1 MRQGGRR
8 VTSKAIKK
16 ELLAAIVMLLV
27 ITVAVTASTY
37 AWFANNVQTTA
48 QDMHVTIASDAS
60 YLLIEAGDQTAGHVQ
75 ATREMVANA
84 VTTNAALMPAA
95 HSVVLTNS
103 AMAADADNWYY
114 TYSDNPA
121 NSTGGALHGYDI
133 ASEDLDKYVLVNR
146 FSITVAQGSNP
157 LEDLIVTD
165 CAITSEATDGAIAVK
180 VIVATPYAA
189 VEFDKDTTSSNAT
202 LAALVT
208 DSDVVPVDVYV
219 YWNGNDQAV
228 YTNNRSKLK
237 EINVSVTFTGTVRDD
252 D

>member
-1 MRQGGRR
+1 
-8 VTSKAIKK
+8 VTSKAVKK
-16 ELLAAIVMLLV
+16 ELVAALAMLIVMAMS
-27 ITVAVTASTY
+27 ITASTY
-37 AWFANNVQTTA
+37 AWFAKNSGATA
-48 QDMHVTIASDAS
+48 DNMKVTIASDAS
-60 YLLIEAGDQTAGHVQ
+60 YLLIEAGDKTAGHVQ

-121 NSTGGALHGYDI
+121 NSTGGAMNAFDI
-133 ASEDLDKYVLVNR
+133 AAVDLDKYVLANR

-165 CAITSEATDGAIAVK
+165 CAITSSATDGAIAVK

-189 VEFDKDTTSSNAT
+189 VEFDKDTTSSSTT
-202 LAALVT
+202 LAAVVT
-208 DSDVVPVDVYV
+208 DSDVVPVDIYI
-219 YWNGNDQAV
+219 YWNGTDQAV

-237 EINVSVTFTGTVRDD
+237 DISVSVTFTGTVRDD